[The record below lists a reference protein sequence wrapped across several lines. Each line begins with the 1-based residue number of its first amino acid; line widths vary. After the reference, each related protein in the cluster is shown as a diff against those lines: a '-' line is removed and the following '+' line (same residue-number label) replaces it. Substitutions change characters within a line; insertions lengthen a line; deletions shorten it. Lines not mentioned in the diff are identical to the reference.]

1 VSLEQFKK
9 QILLLHSEQST
20 LDKLSTGF
28 NDRYTVHCATSG
40 SEALNTLSDTSIDVL
55 VTAQVL
61 PGMSGLD
68 ALREARRRSPA
79 TLGILLAGNDGEGV
93 EALVGANEV
102 FQVIRG
108 GVTPESLRTLIEDAT
123 RQARLIELTESAN
136 DTAADM
142 DASAEHIVM
151 ETSPN
156 GSSIITDATG
166 RMPVLDPS
174 KVAPEANVGSRA
186 VDVLVLTKDEEF
198 LGTVRE
204 SARGMH
210 NIIHANTLAQ
220 ADDAV
225 QNQKVGV
232 AVVDAAMVGD
242 NVEKLTLHLRTN
254 APRLVSIVAGRRDD
268 GEMLM
273 DLINRGKVYRFLLKP
288 VSPGR
293 ARLAVEASAKHH
305 LEAPDAAFKTVGSS
319 APAAPRVAKPAPRPA
334 PRPAPKPVQSQPAPK
349 PRAKPRAKPQ
359 PPAGQSQTVPTIVVE
374 PRPVPVEHPDFVDD
388 ALGDA
393 FNDNDSSFTETMTG
407 IITSVGD
414 KFASVAGRN
423 SDDDNFPDFAIQD
436 DAVPDATAPADL
448 EIDGLGSGGSI
459 FQNPKFLAAGAT
471 AVVVLLGLGWW
482 KFGGLDEVAPLEEPQ
497 LGRPVVTES
506 DPIFDAPAARNS
518 QVGVKELAEE
528 AQLAA
533 AAGQIFNPPGSNAIE
548 LYLAA
553 SKAAPQDTEI
563 AAQLAAVVDQA
574 LGMAESSLLAR
585 SSEDAA
591 AALRRVAMADP
602 ANTRLPFL
610 NAQLTQMQLRDY
622 LDASRLAIRDGRFED
637 AAFALNGAR
646 TLGLSD
652 TTEIEA
658 LADELSASLSEQ
670 QVDDVLAKAN
680 ARLDEGNLTA
690 PSNDNARYYYELALS
705 NDPGN
710 SAALQGLNVVAS
722 KLVFQARTEIDAGR
736 FSAAETLLA
745 DARRLDPGSSEL
757 TSSAAALR
765 SARDGAAQQ
774 RRISEE
780 RIAQEQ
786 LAAEQAAQTAPA
798 QTFAIEA
805 TAADALTD
813 DKVAITPAA
822 VEAQEITQAAAAE
835 NGADNVAA
843 DVTPPPVEQ
852 SSGLIPVA
860 ASALTR
866 TKYVAPKYPR
876 SAQRRGQSGWV
887 EIEFTVDLEG
897 SVQRVSVIASDPGV
911 TFINAAVTA
920 VEKWKFEPVVE
931 NNIAVQKRATVRMM
945 FAVE

>member
-1 VSLEQFKK
+1 MSLEQFKT

-55 VTAQVL
+55 VTAQIL

-68 ALREARRRSPA
+68 ALREARRRSPD
-79 TLGILLAGNDGEGV
+79 TLGILLAGSDGAGV

-102 FQVIRG
+102 FQVVRG

-123 RQARLIELTESAN
+123 RQAHLMHLTESAN

-151 ETSPN
+151 ETSAN

-254 APRLVSIVAGRRDD
+254 SPRLVSIVAGRRDD

-319 APAAPRVAKPAPRPA
+319 APAAPRAATV
-334 PRPAPKPVQSQPAPK
+334 APKPVKSQPAPK
-349 PRAKPRAKPQ
+349 PQAKPQ
-359 PPAGQSQTVPTIVVE
+359 PPVEQSQTVPTIVVE
-374 PRPVPVEHPDFVDD
+374 PRPVPVETPAFVEDG
-388 ALGDA
+388 LGDA
-393 FNDNDSSFTETMTG
+393 FGGDDSSFTETMTG
-407 IITSVGD
+407 IMTSFGN
-414 KFASVAGRN
+414 KIASVTGRN
-423 SDDDNFPDFAIQD
+423 SDDVNVPDFA
-436 DAVPDATAPADL
+436 VPDNPVADAAAPADL
-448 EIDGLGSGGSI
+448 EIDGLGSDGPI
-459 FQNPKFLAAGAT
+459 FLNPKVLGGGAA

-482 KFGGLDEVAPLEEPQ
+482 IFGGSDEATPLEETQ
-497 LGRPVVTES
+497 LGTPVVTEA
-506 DPIFDAPAARNS
+506 DPLFDAPAATN
-518 QVGVKELAEE
+518 
-528 AQLAA
+528 
-533 AAGQIFNPPGSNAIE
+533 SNANVE
-548 LYLAA
+548 
-553 SKAAPQDTEI
+553 E
-563 AAQLAAVVDQA
+563 LAAVVDQA
-574 LGMAESSLLAR
+574 LGVAESSLLAGN
-585 SSEDAA
+585 SEDAA
-591 AALRRVAMADP
+591 AALQRVALADP
-602 ANTRLPFL
+602 GNARLPFL
-610 NAQLTQMQLRDY
+610 NAQLAQMQLREY
-622 LDASRLAIRDGRFED
+622 LDASRQAIRSGRFED
-637 AAFALNGAR
+637 AAFELNGAR
-646 TLGLSD
+646 ALGLSD
-652 TTEIEA
+652 TTEIDA
-658 LADELSASLSEQ
+658 VADQLRASLSEQ
-670 QVDDVLAKAN
+670 QLDDVLAKAN

-710 SAALQGLNVVAS
+710 AAAMQGLSVVAS

-736 FSAAETLLA
+736 FDAAEILLA

-757 TSSAAALR
+757 ASSSAALN
-765 SARDGAAQQ
+765 SARDGTAQQ
-774 RRISEE
+774 QRVADE
-780 RIAQEQ
+780 RIAEERLAAETLAVEQ
-786 LAAEQAAQTAPA
+786 AAAARLAAEQAAQNERA

-813 DKVAITPAA
+813 DKVAITQTA
-822 VEAQEITQAAAAE
+822 VAAE
-835 NGADNVAA
+835 ESVQVATAEVGTDNVAS
-843 DVTPPPVEQ
+843 DVAPPPVEQ
-852 SSGLIPVA
+852 SSTLIPVA

-887 EIEFTVDLEG
+887 EIEFTVDLDG

-920 VEKWKFEPVVE
+920 VEKWEFEPVVE
-931 NNIAVQKRATVRMM
+931 NNIAVQKLATVRMM

>member
-1 VSLEQFKK
+1 MSLEQFKT

-20 LDKLSTGF
+20 LDKLITGF

-40 SEALNTLSDTSIDVL
+40 SEALNTLGDISIDVL
-55 VTAQVL
+55 VTAQEL

-68 ALREARRRSPA
+68 ALREARRRSPD

-102 FQVIRG
+102 FQVVRG
-108 GVTPESLRTLIEDAT
+108 GVTPESLRTLIDNAT

-166 RMPVLDPS
+166 RMPALDPN

-254 APRLVSIVAGRRDD
+254 SPRLVSIVAGRRDD

-293 ARLAVEASAKHH
+293 ARLAIEASTKHH
-305 LEAPDAAFKTVGSS
+305 LEAPDAAFKTVGSP
-319 APAAPRVAKPAPRPA
+319 APPNAPKAAKPAPKPA
-334 PRPAPKPVQSQPAPK
+334 PDPVSSQPAPK
-349 PRAKPRAKPQ
+349 PKAEPQ
-359 PPAGQSQTVPTIVVE
+359 PRTEQSQTVPTIVVE
-374 PRPVPVEHPDFVDD
+374 PRPVPVEQSDFVDD
-388 ALGDA
+388 SLSDA
-393 FNDNDSSFTETMTG
+393 FSGDDSGFTETMTG
-407 IITSVGD
+407 IMKSVGD
-414 KFASVAGRN
+414 TFAAVTSRDN
-423 SDDDNFPDFAIQD
+423 DDDAAQ
-436 DAVPDATAPADL
+436 TDL

-459 FQNPKFLAAGAT
+459 FQNPKILVIGAI
-471 AVVVLLGLGWW
+471 VLVLLLGLGWW
-482 KFGGLDEVAPLEEPQ
+482 IFGGSDEAAPIEEPQ
-497 LGRPVVTES
+497 LGTPVITEA
-506 DPIFDAPAARNS
+506 DPVIESPAPNIMNAR
-518 QVGVKELAEE
+518 VDELREE
-528 AQLAA
+528 ARLAA

-553 SKAAPQDTEI
+553 SNAAPGDATVSTE
-563 AAQLAAVVDQA
+563 LATVVNQA

-585 SSEDAA
+585 NSQDAA

-602 ANTRLPFL
+602 DNSRLPFL
-610 NAQLTQMQLRDY
+610 NAQLAQMQLRDY
-622 LDASRLAIRDGRFED
+622 LNASRLAIRDGRFED
-637 AAFALNGAR
+637 AAVALNGAR
-646 TLGLSD
+646 ALGLND
-652 TTEIEA
+652 TTEIEVV
-658 LADELSASLSEQ
+658 ADELSASLSEQ
-670 QVDDVLAKAN
+670 RVDDVLVQAN
-680 ARLDEGNLTA
+680 ARLDEGKLTT

-710 SAALQGLNVVAS
+710 TAALQGLSVIAS

-736 FSAAETLLA
+736 FAAAEILLA

-757 TSSAAALR
+757 ASSSAALN
-765 SARDGAAQQ
+765 SARDGAIKQQ
-774 RRISEE
+774 RAAEE
-780 RIAQEQ
+780 RAAAEQ
-786 LAAEQAAQTAPA
+786 RAAETLAAETLAAEQAAADKLAAEQAAQVEAA

-805 TAADALTD
+805 TAADALTND
-813 DKVAITPAA
+813 GIETVSNPGANIAPQEAEQPTP
-822 VEAQEITQAAAAE
+822 
-835 NGADNVAA
+835 
-843 DVTPPPVEQ
+843 
-852 SSGLIPVA
+852 IPTIA

-876 SAQRRGQSGWV
+876 SAQRRGLSGWV
-887 EIEFTVDLEG
+887 ELEFTVDIDG
-897 SVQRVSVIASDPGV
+897 SVQNVGIVNSDPGI
-911 TFINAAVTA
+911 TFVNAAVTA
-920 VEKWKFEPVVE
+920 VEKWQFEPIIE
-931 NNIAVQKRATVRMM
+931 NSAAVQKRASVRMM

>member
-1 VSLEQFKK
+1 MSLEQFKK

-40 SEALNTLSDTSIDVL
+40 SEALNTLSGTSIDVL
-55 VTAQVL
+55 VTAQEL

-68 ALREARRRSPA
+68 ALREARRRSPD

-102 FQVIRG
+102 FQVVRG
-108 GVTPESLRTLIEDAT
+108 GVTPESLRTLIDDAT
-123 RQARLIELTESAN
+123 RQARLMALTESAN
-136 DTAADM
+136 DTTADM

-151 ETSPN
+151 ETSEN

-166 RMPVLDPS
+166 RMPVLDPN

-232 AVVDAAMVGD
+232 AVIDAAMVGD

-254 APRLVSIVAGRRDD
+254 SPRLVSIIAGRRDD

-293 ARLAVEASAKHH
+293 ARLAIEASAKHH
-305 LEAPDAAFKTVGSS
+305 LEAPDAAFKTVGS
-319 APAAPRVAKPAPRPA
+319 AAPKAAKPAARPVSSQ
-334 PRPAPKPVQSQPAPK
+334 PVPKPKPK
-349 PRAKPRAKPQ
+349 PKPQ
-359 PPAGQSQTVPTIVVE
+359 PTAKQPQAVPTIVVE
-374 PRPVPVEHPDFVDD
+374 PRPVPVETPAFIND

-393 FNDNDSSFTETMTG
+393 FDGDDSSFTETMTG
-407 IITSVGD
+407 IIKSVGD
-414 KFASVAGRN
+414 TFASVTGRN
-423 SDDDNFPDFAIQD
+423 NDDDL
-436 DAVPDATAPADL
+436 APL
-448 EIDGLGSGGSI
+448 EMEIDNTDSDGSI
-459 FQNPKFLAAGAT
+459 FQNPKILGASAAAI
-471 AVVVLLGLGWW
+471 VVLLGLGWW
-482 KFGGLDEVAPLEEPQ
+482 MFGGSDETALLEEPQ
-497 LGRPVVTES
+497 FGAPVVAEA
-506 DPIFDAPAARNS
+506 DPLFETPAAI
-518 QVGVKELAEE
+518 E
-528 AQLAA
+528 
-533 AAGQIFNPPGSNAIE
+533 SNV
-548 LYLAA
+548 
-553 SKAAPQDTEI
+553 D
-563 AAQLAAVVDQA
+563 VDQA
-574 LGMAESSLLAR
+574 LGMAESALLAR
-585 SSEDAA
+585 RSEDAA
-591 AALRRVAMADP
+591 AALQRVAMADP
-602 ANTRLPFL
+602 NNSRLPFL
-610 NAQLTQMQLRDY
+610 NAQLAQMQLREY
-622 LDASRLAIRDGRFED
+622 LGASRLAIRDGRFED
-637 AAFALNGAR
+637 AAIALNAAR
-646 TLGLSD
+646 SLGLND
-652 TTEIEA
+652 TAEIEVV
-658 LADELSASLSEQ
+658 ADELSASLSEQ
-670 QVDDVLAKAN
+670 RVDDVLAKAN
-680 ARLDEGNLTA
+680 ARLEDGQLTA

-710 SAALQGLNVVAS
+710 TAALQGLGVIAS

-736 FSAAETLLA
+736 FDAAENLLA

-757 TSSAAALR
+757 ANSSAALD
-765 SARDGAAQQ
+765 SARGGAAQQ
-774 RRISEE
+774 QRAAEE
-780 RIAQEQ
+780 RAVAEQ
-786 LAAEQAAQTAPA
+786 QAAATRATEQAAADALAAETAARNEAA

-813 DKVAITPAA
+813 DKIEITSNAAA
-822 VEAQEITQAAAAE
+822 VDASVQDATADI
-835 NGADNVAA
+835 GADEVAA
-843 DVTPPPVEQ
+843 DTAPPQVAQ
-852 SSGLIPVA
+852 TQTLVPVA

-876 SAQRRGQSGWV
+876 SAQRRGTSGWV
-887 EIEFTVDLEG
+887 EVQFTVDLDG
-897 SVQRVSVIASDPGV
+897 SVQNVSVIASDPGV

-920 VEKWKFEPVVE
+920 VEKWEFKPVIE
-931 NNIAVQKRATVRMM
+931 NNAAVQKLATVRMM
-945 FAVE
+945 FAVQ